1 MYAVEHRFIRTIN
14 QFTTVFMCGECAF
27 PRDEQRT
34 GRRYTAEN
42 VFFSYRFIP
51 QASDSVLF
59 FRVDERKA
67 IIKTR
72 KHH

>member
-14 QFTTVFMCGECAF
+14 QFTTVFMCSECAF
-27 PRDEQRT
+27 LRDEQWT

-51 QASDSVLF
+51 QASSSVF
-59 FRVDERKA
+59 FRVDEQKA
-67 IIKTR
+67 IIKTG
-72 KHH
+72 KHY